1 MRGTAGRGGGSRDLP
16 GRAARPSI
24 VAMTRAAF
32 LTLALL
38 LAACNKGEE
47 GTSVS
52 LQADNGAVSGALD
65 GKTGQLK
72 IDVPGFEGSI
82 RLPKLNIDATNVDL
96 NGVKL
101 YPGSKVS
108 NVELGDAA
116 GGGMKLSFE
125 SPASAATVRSW
136 LGERLGK
143 AGFQLKADGE
153 ALTGTTDE
161 HKPFRLEMRPDG
173 EGRSQGT
180 ITIG

>member
-1 MRGTAGRGGGSRDLP
+1 
-16 GRAARPSI
+16 
-24 VAMTRAAF
+24 MTRTVLPAA
-32 LTLALL
+32 LMLAALM

-52 LQADNGAVSGALD
+52 LQADNGQVSGALD

-82 RLPKLNIDATNVDL
+82 RLPKMNIDATNVDL

-125 SPASAATVRSW
+125 APAAAATVRDW
-136 LGERLGK
+136 LGQRLNK
-143 AGFQLKADGE
+143 AGFHVRVDGE

-161 HKPFRLEMRPDG
+161 DKPFRLDMRPDG
-173 EGRSQGT
+173 GARSQGT